1 MSSITSV
8 GTYLPPWGS
17 ERARV
22 PGLDEDALTMA
33 VEAGLAACSA
43 SEAAISR
50 VVFVSRD
57 LPLLTGGNSA
67 ALLAGLGLPRELE
80 VIEQLGGAP
89 SVLDAVAVATP
100 GTLVVTAELEPSAA
114 AAAALIGEGDGIEL
128 KGRVHRSL
136 PIIVEGRDGRVYE
149 DDDPRLVRERGS
161 RASIEALGLEAK
173 PYVVAG
179 LAARESASFSAPGAP
194 ALPVGGAPS
203 ALFALATAL
212 ESGAAQTVV
221 AVEQATATAL
231 CVSGSSPVVRIEP
244 AAQETE
250 RRSATP
256 GEIKVALTAYDRA
269 FDSKLRWQAGR
280 CPACGTLALPP
291 RHRCFECGEEGSS
304 VLVPLP
310 RMATVYTQTTVRVPV
325 PGLSTPYTLAVVE
338 LDGVGVRSLVTVTDS
353 PSNSSPIGSSGT
365 MVFRRVATRTGVPDY
380 GYAFSPE
387 GFVSRPRPSTGGV
400 R

>member
-1 MSSITSV
+1 MSSIASV

-17 ERARV
+17 DKARV

-33 VEAGLAACSA
+33 VEAGLAARSG
-43 SEAAISR
+43 SEVEVTR

-67 ALLAGLGLPRELE
+67 ALLAGLDLPRELE

-89 SVLDAVAVATP
+89 SVLDAIAVATP

-114 AAAALIGEGDGIEL
+114 AGAVLISDGGGVEL
-128 KGRVHRSL
+128 AGRVHRSL
-136 PIIVEGRDGRVYE
+136 PIVVEGRDGRVYE
-149 DDDPRLVRERGS
+149 DDDPRLLRERGS
-161 RASIEALGLEAK
+161 RVSIEALGLAEK

-179 LAARESASFSAPGAP
+179 LSARESASFSAPGAP
-194 ALPVGGAPS
+194 TLAVSGSPS
-203 ALFALATAL
+203 AVFALAAAL
-212 ESGAAQTVV
+212 ESGAAKTVV

-231 CVSGSSPVVRIEP
+231 SLSGDAPVLRIEP
-244 AAQETE
+244 AAQDTE
-250 RRSATP
+250 RRKATP

-280 CPACGTLALPP
+280 CPSCATLAFPP

-304 VLVPLP
+304 ELVSLP
-310 RMATVYTQTTVRVPV
+310 RTATVYTQTTVRVPV

-353 PSNSSPIGSSGT
+353 PSNSSPIGSAGT